1 MNNCSC
7 SPPNINVPLLENFN
21 IADIVC
27 APPAKIPPHINPLA
41 KPSTNDLNPFSKIV
55 LKLSPL
61 KIETISELITLIPP
75 DINPAIAAA
84 LNPIPS
90 AAKNEPPVNTVKT
103 APITIHI
110 APITSSFQCSLH
122 HSPTFL
128 QPSLN
133 FSQRLFF
140 TVGLHVV
147 VLVVKIVFALNNSQS
162 LYSCILLQLL
172 IVSKSCE
179 TFSWFVGI
187 LSPP

>member
-1 MNNCSC
+1 LNNCSC
-7 SPPNINVPLLENFN
+7 SPSNINVPLLENFN

-27 APPAKIPPHINPLA
+27 APPAKIPPHINQLA
-41 KPSTNDLNPFSKIV
+41 KQSTNDLNPFSKIV

-110 APITSSFQCSLH
+110 APITNFSQYSLH
-122 HSPTFL
+122 HSPTFFATVFEFF
-128 QPSLN
+128 PTA
-133 FSQRLFF
+133 FF
-140 TVGLHVV
+140 TFGLHVV

-179 TFSWFVGI
+179 TFSWWLGNFT
-187 LSPP
+187 PP